1 MQGERVF
8 PQSVLANPRLP
19 RARSSSPQK
28 PPRKS
33 EKLKQSRS
41 LQNMNPTRGEYN
53 RIIGHLLEEEKAKQS
68 LERDKNRDLTRN
80 SLDLIDALLVV
91 VKA

>member
-1 MQGERVF
+1 
-8 PQSVLANPRLP
+8 
-19 RARSSSPQK
+19 
-28 PPRKS
+28 
-33 EKLKQSRS
+33 
-41 LQNMNPTRGEYN
+41 MNPTRGEYN